1 MYIILHLLKL
11 MRPHQWTKNL
21 FVFTGLIFGH
31 AWTDSSL
38 LQAVIL
44 SAVAFSLMSSGVYIV
59 NDIVDAESDR
69 QHPKKKFR
77 PIAAGN
83 VAVAL
88 AASWALVL
96 VIAAFVLAWLV
107 SNEVIILLLANL
119 ILNAAYSAGLKQVA
133 VLDVFL
139 IATGFMLRILV
150 GTEGVGIPPSQWL
163 LLCGLMITLFLGFT
177 KRRAEMM
184 VAEESGM
191 TTRKVLSQYD
201 AGLLDTF
208 IAITATSA
216 VLAYSLYTVN
226 PETISIHGTANLIY
240 TVPFVAYGIFRYIL
254 RLHTHRRGED
264 PARELLT
271 DPHIVVTVL
280 SWVIVVLWLIG

>member
-1 MYIILHLLKL
+1 M
-11 MRPHQWTKNL
+11 
-21 FVFTGLIFGH
+21 
-31 AWTDSSL
+31 
-38 LQAVIL
+38 IL
-44 SAVAFSLMSSGVYIV
+44 SAVAFSLLSSGVYIV

-83 VAVAL
+83 VAITL
-88 AASWALVL
+88 AASWALLL
-96 VIAAFVLAWLV
+96 VVVAFGLAWLV
-107 SNEVIILLLANL
+107 STEVIMLLLAYL

-150 GTEGVGIPPSQWL
+150 GTEGVGIAPSQWL
-163 LLCGLMITLFLGFT
+163 LLCGLMVTLFLGFT
-177 KRRAEMM
+177 KRRAELM

-208 IAITATSA
+208 IAITATAA

-226 PETISIHGTANLIY
+226 PETIAIHGTANLIY

-264 PARELLT
+264 PARELVT
-271 DPHIVVTVL
+271 DPHIIVTVL

>member
-31 AWTDSSL
+31 AWADSSL
-38 LQAVIL
+38 VQAVIL
-44 SAVAFSLMSSGVYIV
+44 SAVAFSLLSSGVYIV

-83 VAVAL
+83 VAITL
-88 AASWALVL
+88 AASWALLL
-96 VIAAFVLAWLV
+96 VVVAFGLAWLV
-107 SNEVIILLLANL
+107 STEVIMLLLAYL

-150 GTEGVGIPPSQWL
+150 GTEGVGIAPSQWL

-177 KRRAEMM
+177 KRRAELM

-208 IAITATSA
+208 IAITATAA

-226 PETISIHGTANLIY
+226 PETIAIHGTANLIY

-264 PARELLT
+264 PARELVT
-271 DPHIVVTVL
+271 DPHIIVTVL

>member
-1 MYIILHLLKL
+1 MYIVIHLLKL

-31 AWTDSSL
+31 AWTDSALVQS
-38 LQAVIL
+38 VIL
-44 SAVAFSLMSSGVYIV
+44 AAIAFSLLSSGVYIM

-83 VAVAL
+83 VAVVVAG
-88 AASWALVL
+88 SWALVL
-96 VIAAFVLAWLV
+96 MLVALVLGWLV
-107 SNEVIILLLANL
+107 SVEVVALLLAYL
-119 ILNAAYSAGLKQVA
+119 VLNAGYTAGLKQIA

-150 GTEGVGIPPSQWL
+150 GTEGVGIPPSHWL

-177 KRRAEMM
+177 KRRAELA
-184 VAEESGM
+184 VAEESGT
-191 TTRKVLSQYD
+191 TTRKVLRQYD
-201 AGLLDTF
+201 AGLLDSY
-208 IAITATSA
+208 IAITATGA

-226 PETISIHGTANLIY
+226 PETIRIHGTAGLIY

-264 PARELLT
+264 PARELIT

-280 SWVIVVLWLIG
+280 SWIIVVLWLIG

>member
-107 SNEVIILLLANL
+107 SNEVIILLLAYL

>member
-1 MYIILHLLKL
+1 MYIFLHLLKL

-31 AWTDSSL
+31 AWTDAGLVQS
-38 LQAVIL
+38 VIL
-44 SAVAFSLMSSGVYIV
+44 AAVAFSLLSSGVYIV

-69 QHPKKKFR
+69 QHPRKKFR

-83 VAVAL
+83 VAVYL

-96 VIAAFVLAWLV
+96 IIVAFGLGWLV
-107 SNEVIILLLANL
+107 SGEVMILLLAYL
-119 ILNAAYSAGLKQVA
+119 MLNAGYSAGLKQVA

-150 GTEGVGIPPSQWL
+150 GTVGVGIPPSQWL

-177 KRRAEMM
+177 KRRAELM

-191 TTRKVLSQYD
+191 TTRKVLRQYD

-208 IAITATSA
+208 IAITATGA
-216 VLAYSLYTVN
+216 VLAYSLYTVS
-226 PETISIHGTANLIY
+226 PGTIEIHGTADLIY
-240 TVPFVAYGIFRYIL
+240 TVPFVAYGVFRYIL

-264 PARELLT
+264 PARELIT
-271 DPHIVVTVL
+271 DPHIIVTVL